1 MTFCFQV
8 DNRDAEI
15 DRLNGLL
22 EGGRPFDVVALES
35 RNRSNERLISHLNIQ
50 VDSITDHYYG
60 DAYKCATQINRI
72 NWLVG
77 YV

>member
-60 DAYKCATQINRI
+60 HAYKCVTQIN
-72 NWLVG
+72 
-77 YV
+77 